1 VSCFTPT
8 GSERVR
14 SLLGDTV
21 YHCYAPLDLP
31 GATRR
36 FLQTLQ
42 PHLLLIIETE
52 LWPNLYAGAK
62 TQGIPLMIANARLT
76 ERSARSW
83 ARFPGLAGQTLQ
95 CATLIAAQS
104 EADANRFITLGS
116 NPGATRNVGNLK
128 FDLEGPGERGP
139 EGDDLGA
146 WWDEDKT
153 VLVAGSTHQ
162 RDETALLIALGRLLA
177 HHPEARLVLVPR
189 HPERFDR
196 AAQGAADM
204 GLRVCR
210 FSEGAEKSGDWQCLL
225 VDRMGALLQFY
236 AAADLAFVGGTLAP
250 VGGHNPLEPAA
261 LGKPLL
267 LGPHTGHIEV
277 QARDL
282 VDGGAAIR
290 VQDSDTLYEAWI
302 SLHRDPALRERM
314 GRAGRA
320 LVEKKQ
326 GALERTLHMIE
337 TLLE

>member
-1 VSCFTPT
+1 
-8 GSERVR
+8 
-14 SLLGDTV
+14 
-21 YHCYAPLDLP
+21 
-31 GATRR
+31 
-36 FLQTLQ
+36 
-42 PHLLLIIETE
+42 
-52 LWPNLYAGAK
+52 
-62 TQGIPLMIANARLT
+62 
-76 ERSARSW
+76 
-83 ARFPGLAGQTLQ
+83 
-95 CATLIAAQS
+95 
-104 EADANRFITLGS
+104 
-116 NPGATRNVGNLK
+116 
-128 FDLEGPGERGP
+128 
-139 EGDDLGA
+139 
-146 WWDEDKT
+146 
-153 VLVAGSTHQ
+153 
-162 RDETALLIALGRLLA
+162 
-177 HHPEARLVLVPR
+177 
-189 HPERFDR
+189 
-196 AAQGAADM
+196 
-204 GLRVCR
+204 VCR